1 MDQLTLVI
9 GAALVFLFLLYTLY
23 LGAKSKTKEALQQAQ
38 FVTQQN
44 QLLTTELAQE
54 RQLVTKANS
63 THIEHQKQIATLS
76 SNLDHIQEKYTDLLE
91 NQGQNEERFLHLANK
106 VIEAK
111 TTQFDTHH
119 KAGIKEILE
128 PLKDKI
134 KTFEDK
140 VDQSNKENIDRHA
153 SLRSQIFQLKELNE
167 KITQEAA
174 NLTKALKGDNKTQG
188 NWGELILESI
198 LDKSGLAKGRE
209 YSIQT
214 SLKDHEGKVQRPDV
228 ILSLPD
234 GKKMIIDSKV
244 SLKAYES
251 LVVADNNEEREI
263 ALTAHHRSVKNHIDG
278 LSAKNYHDLYQ
289 IESPDFVLLF
299 IPIDTAFSAA
309 VAKDSNIYGYAFDK
323 HIVIVTPATLLATLK
338 TVDTLW
344 KNDKQHRNAL
354 EIATEAGKMYDK
366 LANLSEDLISIGNR
380 LDQTKD
386 AYQESMKKL
395 VHGKGNLI
403 GRAQKIKTLGAK
415 ANKSINE
422 KLVSRV
428 SDGG

>member
-1 MDQLTLVI
+1 
-9 GAALVFLFLLYTLY
+9 
-23 LGAKSKTKEALQQAQ
+23 
-38 FVTQQN
+38 
-44 QLLTTELAQE
+44 LTTELAQE

-323 HIVIVTPATLLATLK
+323 
-338 TVDTLW
+338 
-344 KNDKQHRNAL
+344 
-354 EIATEAGKMYDK
+354 
-366 LANLSEDLISIGNR
+366 LSEDLISIGNR